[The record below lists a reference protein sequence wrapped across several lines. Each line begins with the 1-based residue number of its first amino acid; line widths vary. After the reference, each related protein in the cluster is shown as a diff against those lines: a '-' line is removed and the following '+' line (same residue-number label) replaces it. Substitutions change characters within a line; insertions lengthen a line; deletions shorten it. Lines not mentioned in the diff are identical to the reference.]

1 MNVPRK
7 LVFVALGDSLTT
19 GFTPYLTDP
28 GIPYTTYL
36 QDLASTKQSETS
48 IDKINCK
55 FVNLGVNGD
64 GTRGMNERMITEVTP
79 KEPDHVI
86 IWGGIHDLFG
96 GRTPIH
102 VLENLEQMYM
112 MARAQDIE
120 PIACTLTSV
129 TYQEVIVSTIRE
141 LNSLIRQ
148 YCEENRIRL
157 ADIFR
162 VMSNES
168 GLLLEEYSSDGLHLN
183 NDGNKRIAETIYSEV
198 VKPILLNMR

>member
-7 LVFVALGDSLTT
+7 LVFVALGDSLTA

-64 GTRGMNERMITEVTP
+64 DTREMNERMITKVTP
-79 KEPDHVI
+79 REPDHVF
-86 IWGGIHDLFG
+86 IWGGINDLFV

-102 VLENLEQMYM
+102 VLKNLEQMYM
-112 MARAQDIE
+112 MARAQGIE

-129 TYQEVIVSTIRE
+129 TY
-141 LNSLIRQ
+141 
-148 YCEENRIRL
+148 
-157 ADIFR
+157 
-162 VMSNES
+162 
-168 GLLLEEYSSDGLHLN
+168 
-183 NDGNKRIAETIYSEV
+183 
-198 VKPILLNMR
+198 